1 MITWRVPMTKKE
13 FREIIYLDHLINSE
27 LRLLESLKTNRL
39 QVKGMQIKTDV
50 VQVSKQGNKQ
60 EDLIIKIIDLEK
72 EITKDI
78 DRLIDEKRKAKTVI
92 DKLDEPYKVIMTMRY
107 LECMKWEEIA
117 YRLEYSIQAVY
128 KIHGQA
134 LKRVE

>member
-1 MITWRVPMTKKE
+1 MTKKE
-13 FREIIYLDHLINSE
+13 FREIIYLDHLINSK
-27 LRLLESLKTNRL
+27 LRLLDSLKSNRL

-50 VQVSKQGNKQ
+50 VQVSKQGNRQ

-72 EITKDI
+72 EIIKDI
-78 DRLIDEKRKAKTVI
+78 DSLIREKQRAKTVI
-92 DKLDEPYKVIMTMRY
+92 DRLDGPYKVVMTMRY

-117 YRLEYSIQAVY
+117 YRIGYSIQAVY

>member
-1 MITWRVPMTKKE
+1 MTKKE
-13 FREIIYLDHLINSE
+13 FREIIYLDHLINSK
-27 LRLLESLKTNRL
+27 LRLLDSLKSNRL
-39 QVKGMQIKTDV
+39 QVKGMQIKSDV
-50 VQVSKQGNKQ
+50 VQVSKQGNRQ

-78 DRLIDEKRKAKTVI
+78 DNLICEKKRAKAVIDE
-92 DKLDEPYKVIMTMRY
+92 LDGPYRLVMTMRY

-117 YRLEYSIQAVY
+117 YRIGYSIQAVY

>member
-1 MITWRVPMTKKE
+1 MTWRVPMTKKE
-13 FREIIYLDHLINSE
+13 FREIIYLDHLINSK
-27 LRLLESLKTNRL
+27 LRLLESLKSNRL
-39 QVKGMQIKTDV
+39 QVKGMQIKSDV
-50 VQVSKQGNKQ
+50 VQVSKQGNRQ
-60 EDLIIKIIDLEK
+60 EDLIIRILDLEK

-78 DRLIDEKRKAKTVI
+78 DNLICEKKKAKTVI
-92 DKLDEPYKVIMTMRY
+92 DKLDGPYKVIMSMRY

-117 YRLEYSIQAVY
+117 YRLDYSIQAVY

>member
-1 MITWRVPMTKKE
+1 MPMTKKE
-13 FREIIYLDHLINSE
+13 FREIIYLDHLINSK
-27 LRLLESLKTNRL
+27 LRLLDNLKSSRL
-39 QVKGMQIKTDV
+39 QVKGMQIKYDV
-50 VQVSKQGNKQ
+50 VQVSKQGNQQ
-60 EDLIIKIIDLEK
+60 EDLIIRILDLEK

-78 DRLIDEKRKAKTVI
+78 DSLIREKQRAKTVI
-92 DKLDEPYKVIMTMRY
+92 DRLDGPYKVVMTMRY

-117 YRLEYSIQAVY
+117 YRIGYSIQAVY

>member
-1 MITWRVPMTKKE
+1 ME
-13 FREIIYLDHLINSE
+13 N
-27 LRLLESLKTNRL
+27 LRHSRL
-39 QVKGMQIKTDV
+39 QVKSLQFKTDV
-50 VQVSKQGNKQ
+50 VKESHVKNHQ
-60 EDLIIKIIDLEK
+60 EDIIIRIIDLEK

-78 DRLIDEKRKAKTVI
+78 DKLINEKKRAKSVI
-92 DKLDEPYKVIMTMRY
+92 DRLDGPYKLVMSMRY

-117 YRLEYSIQAVY
+117 YRLDYSIQAVY

>member
-1 MITWRVPMTKKE
+1 MTKKE
-13 FREIIYLDHLINSE
+13 FREIIYLDHLINSK
-27 LRLLESLKTNRL
+27 LRLLDNLKSSRL
-39 QVKGMQIKTDV
+39 QVKGMQIKYDV
-50 VQVSKQGNKQ
+50 VQVSKQGNQQ
-60 EDLIIKIIDLEK
+60 EDLIIRILDLEK

-78 DRLIDEKRKAKTVI
+78 DSLIREKQRAKTVI
-92 DKLDEPYKVIMTMRY
+92 DRLDGPYKVVMTMRY

-117 YRLEYSIQAVY
+117 YRIGYSIQAVY

>member
-1 MITWRVPMTKKE
+1 MTKKE
-13 FREIIYLDHLINSE
+13 FREIIYLDHLINSK
-27 LRLLESLKTNRL
+27 LRLLDNLKSNRL
-39 QVKGMQIKTDV
+39 QVKGMQIKSDV
-50 VQVSKQGNKQ
+50 VQVSKQGNRQ

-78 DRLIDEKRKAKTVI
+78 DKLIDEKKRAKAVI
-92 DKLDEPYKVIMTMRY
+92 DELDGPYRLVMTMRY

-117 YRLEYSIQAVY
+117 YRIGYSIQAIY

>member
-1 MITWRVPMTKKE
+1 MTKKE
-13 FREIIYLDHLINSE
+13 FREIIYLDHLINSK
-27 LRLLESLKTNRL
+27 LRLLDNLKSNRL
-39 QVKGMQIKTDV
+39 QVKSMQLKTDV
-50 VQVSKQGNKQ
+50 VQVSKQGNRQ

-78 DRLIDEKRKAKTVI
+78 DNLVNEKRRAKTVI
-92 DKLDEPYKVIMTMRY
+92 DKLDGPYRLVMSMRY

-117 YRLEYSIQAVY
+117 YRLDYSIQAVY

>member
-1 MITWRVPMTKKE
+1 MTKKE
-13 FREIIYLDHLINSE
+13 FREIIYLDHLINSK
-27 LRLLESLKTNRL
+27 LRLLDNLKSSRL
-39 QVKGMQIKTDV
+39 QVKGMQIKSDV

-60 EDLIIKIIDLEK
+60 EDLIIRILDLEK

-78 DRLIDEKRKAKTVI
+78 DSLIREKKKAKTII
-92 DKLDEPYKVIMTMRY
+92 DKLDGAYKVIMSMRY

-117 YRLEYSIQAVY
+117 YRLDYSIQAVY

>member
-1 MITWRVPMTKKE
+1 MTKKE
-13 FREIIYLDHLINSE
+13 FREIIYLDHLINSK
-27 LRLLESLKTNRL
+27 LRLLDSLKSNRL
-39 QVKGMQIKTDV
+39 QVKGMQIKSDV
-50 VQVSKQGNKQ
+50 VQVSKQRNRQ

-78 DRLIDEKRKAKTVI
+78 DNLICEKKKAKSVI
-92 DKLDEPYKVIMTMRY
+92 DKLDGPYRLVMSMRY

-117 YRLEYSIQAVY
+117 YRIGYSIQAVY

>member
-1 MITWRVPMTKKE
+1 MTKKE
-13 FREIIYLDHLINSE
+13 FREIIYLDHLINSK
-27 LRLLESLKTNRL
+27 LRLLESLKSNRL
-39 QVKGMQIKTDV
+39 QVKSMQLKADV
-50 VQVSKQGNKQ
+50 VQVSKQGNRQ
-60 EDLIIKIIDLEK
+60 EDLIIRILDLEK
-72 EITKDI
+72 ETTKDI
-78 DRLIDEKRKAKTVI
+78 DKLIDEKKRAKAVI
-92 DKLDEPYKVIMTMRY
+92 DELDGPYRLVMTMRY

>member
-1 MITWRVPMTKKE
+1 
-13 FREIIYLDHLINSE
+13 
-27 LRLLESLKTNRL
+27 
-39 QVKGMQIKTDV
+39 MQIKTDV

-60 EDLIIKIIDLEK
+60 EDLIIRILDLEK

-78 DRLIDEKRKAKTVI
+78 DNLICEKKKAKTVI
-92 DKLDEPYKVIMTMRY
+92 DKLDGPYKVIMSMRY

-117 YRLEYSIQAVY
+117 YRLDYSIQAVY

>member
-1 MITWRVPMTKKE
+1 MTKKE

-27 LRLLESLKTNRL
+27 LRLLDSLKTNRL
-39 QVKGMQIKTDV
+39 QVKGMQIKSDV
-50 VQVSKQGNKQ
+50 VQVSKQGNRQ

-92 DKLDEPYKVIMTMRY
+92 DKLDGSYRLVMSMRY

-117 YRLEYSIQAVY
+117 YRLGYSIQAVY

>member
-1 MITWRVPMTKKE
+1 MTWRVPMTKKE
-13 FREIIYLDHLINSE
+13 FREIIYLDHLINSK
-27 LRLLESLKTNRL
+27 LRLLDNLKSSRL
-39 QVKGMQIKTDV
+39 QVKGMQIKSDV
-50 VQVSKQGNKQ
+50 VQVSKQGNQQ
-60 EDLIIKIIDLEK
+60 EDLIIRILDLEK

-78 DRLIDEKRKAKTVI
+78 DSLIREKQRAKTVI
-92 DKLDEPYKVIMTMRY
+92 DKLDGPYKVVMTMRY

-117 YRLEYSIQAVY
+117 YRLDYSIQAVY